1 MITYIGAGMYD
12 VHINELKG
20 AFSIETIKEL
30 ISDFTALV
38 NISESIIEH
47 DECYKEAYEE
57 GYSVGYE
64 TATNLYDIDD
74 KVYKEAYEQGYMNG
88 IETIGKSCSIRTF
101 DYKSYCQSR
110 YVDEVEEKKVMLECK
125 LDYIAYEH
133 KYIDGDILKLK
144 DIKVIGEI
152 NKLLDENDNSFDSIV
167 WFLSDEKE
175 KNLTGQKL
183 EVINSVSW
191 HMGIPFYELRYEK
204 NERIY
209 VGEFYLEMNI

>member
-20 AFSIETIKEL
+20 TFSIETIIEL

-38 NISESIIEH
+38 DISESIIEH
-47 DECYKEAYEE
+47 DECYKKAYEE
-57 GYSVGYE
+57 GFSVGYE
-64 TATNLYDIDD
+64 AATSLYDIHD
-74 KVYKEAYEQGYMNG
+74 KLYKEAYEQGYING
-88 IETIGKSCSIRTF
+88 VETIGKSCSTRLF

-110 YVDEVEEKKVMLECK
+110 YVDSEEEKKVMLECK

-144 DIKVIGEI
+144 DGKVIGQI
-152 NKLLDENDNSFDSIV
+152 NKLLDENDNSFDSVV
-167 WFLSDEKE
+167 WFISDEKE
-175 KNLTGQKL
+175 KSLTRQKL
-183 EVINSVSW
+183 KVINSISW
-191 HMGIPFYELRYEK
+191 HMGIPFYELRSEK

-209 VGEFYLEMNI
+209 VGEFYLEKKF